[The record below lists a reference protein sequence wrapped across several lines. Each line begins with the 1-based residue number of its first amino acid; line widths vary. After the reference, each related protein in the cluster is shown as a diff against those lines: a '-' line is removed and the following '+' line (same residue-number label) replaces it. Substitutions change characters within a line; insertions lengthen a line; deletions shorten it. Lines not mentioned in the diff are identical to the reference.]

1 MFVDNS
7 GVDIVLGV
15 FPFVKELLCRGTMVN
30 SVFRYSKKLILLL
43 KDNHANSR
51 NFWFCLAHKKAKTD
65 AYAKNKRCRRGL
77 LALCVVSLST
87 SVNNVVSVSS
97 VEFC

>member
-30 SVFRYSKKLILLL
+30 EDLCIKYYAFGKKE
-43 KDNHANSR
+43 
-51 NFWFCLAHKKAKTD
+51 T
-65 AYAKNKRCRRGL
+65 
-77 LALCVVSLST
+77 
-87 SVNNVVSVSS
+87 
-97 VEFC
+97 E

>member
-30 SVFRYSKKLILLL
+30 EDLCIKYYAFGKKRNRMMNMQELGILYGNYSETRNLIGQ
-43 KDNHANSR
+43 
-51 NFWFCLAHKKAKTD
+51 
-65 AYAKNKRCRRGL
+65 YPRRMRQFE
-77 LALCVVSLST
+77 S
-87 SVNNVVSVSS
+87 
-97 VEFC
+97 